1 MEKFTVF
8 LNFGLDFCGYISCNL
23 ITVTEWQDLNGKENN
38 EIEAMQDMGMTDLQ
52 FKSWLKQIIRSLEG
66 AKEKSTK
73 EETDKKLE
81 ELLKD
86 LKEDLQG

>member
-1 MEKFTVF
+1 MEVMDT
-8 LNFGLDFCGYISCNL
+8 I
-23 ITVTEWQDLNGKENN
+23 
-38 EIEAMQDMGMTDLQ
+38 GMTDLQ
-52 FKSWLKQIIRSLEG
+52 FKSWLKQIIRGLEG
-66 AKEKSTK
+66 AKKESTK